1 MFEFK
6 KIGVI
11 GIGVIGGSICI
22 DLKKKKVA
30 EKVIGYSRKKETMEK
45 ALKNKI
51 IDYYYEKPEELIKDV
66 DFLIL
71 ATPINVMSLY
81 FRLIKN
87 INPKIFF
94 TDVASVKKIVCDQV
108 NKIIGEDSNFIGS
121 HPISGSE
128 KSGIDN
134 VKEGLFENK
143 TVVITPTE
151 KTNQIVKEKVKKIW
165 KNLGSNVFEMTP
177 EQHDKIFAFTS
188 HLPHFLVYS
197 LLSVGQKNKE
207 ISKEYFGPGFFD
219 TTRIGKSSP
228 ELWSDIFLYNKK
240 NLLFWTKKFERE
252 LRKVKEY
259 LENNDKKK
267 LENFLMK
274 SKKYRESLD
283 E

>member
-22 DLKKKKVA
+22 DLKKKKIV
-30 EKVIGYSRKKETMEK
+30 EKVIGYSRKLETMEK
-45 ALKNKI
+45 ALRNGI
-51 IDYYYEKPEELIKDV
+51 IDYYYKKPEDLIKDV

-71 ATPINVMSLY
+71 ATPINVMNLY
-81 FRLIKN
+81 FQLIKN

-94 TDVASVKKIVCDQV
+94 TDVASVKKIVCEQV
-108 NKIIGEDSNFIGS
+108 RKIIGENSNFIGS

-128 KSGIDN
+128 KSGIN
-134 VKEGLFENK
+134 NIKEGLFENK

-151 KTNQIVKEKVKKIW
+151 KTNEIVKEKVKKLW
-165 KNLGSNVFEMTP
+165 TNLGSKVFEMTP

-197 LLSVGQKNKE
+197 LLSVGHRNRK
-207 ISKEYFGPGFFD
+207 ISKEYFGSGFFD
-219 TTRIGKSSP
+219 TTRIGKSNP
-228 ELWSDIFLYNKK
+228 ELWTDIFLYNKK
-240 NLLFWTKKFERE
+240 NILFWTKKFEKE
-252 LRKVKEY
+252 FKKVKKF
-259 LENNDKKK
+259 LENDDKRK
-267 LENFLMK
+267 LEKFLTK
-274 SKKYRESLD
+274 VKKYRENL